1 MGRMRDE
8 PSTRLCSSISM
19 TPAPEIANWVA
30 RPQHPAILTPAAQLV
45 EAVPYKIEV
54 VLTDKGI
61 QFADLFKN
69 RSGAT
74 ATFRGHRF
82 DRVRRV
88 SNRGRVGYLGAGT
101 SFLNRR
107 VIFHRL
113 FCCGSKPFSLR
124 ADDVVL
130 KGNFRGPEV
139 ERNSSCGGLW
149 VKAKMFR
156 FLVL

>member
-1 MGRMRDE
+1 
-8 PSTRLCSSISM
+8 M

-61 QFADLFKN
+61 QFADLPKN

-82 DRVRRV
+82 DRVRRD
-88 SNRGRVGYLGAGT
+88 SNRGRDGYLGAGT
-101 SFLNRR
+101 SLLNGRA
-107 VIFHRL
+107 IFHRL
-113 FCCGSKPFSLR
+113 LRCASKPFGLR
-124 ADDVVL
+124 TDDVVI
-130 KGNFRGPEV
+130 KGDLRRLEV
-139 ERNSSCGGLW
+139 ERDSSRGGLW
-149 VKAKMFR
+149 VKTKMFR
-156 FLVL
+156 LLVLGAI